1 MRGAGEDHQI
11 LTRPP
16 HRAHIYLICSS
27 RPRTGKTLI
36 ARLCAEFD
44 RAVVSPT
51 VPIDLGT
58 GDPTLS
64 EFLPGP
70 TIRGSIADI
79 RGQMALFDRLAARD
93 GISKVVDIGSPH
105 ASSFFTIMRD
115 IGFAVEAQ
123 DRAINTSI
131 LFIVTSDEA
140 SGRTY
145 AGLREQFPS
154 FTLVPVYNEIVAY
167 GRDIRRAFVQ
177 RTVGFPALQ
186 IPRLP
191 PELQTMIDTPLFSFA
206 EFRRQMPADLTTD
219 DLNLEFDVWLRRIF
233 RQLRELELSILIN
246 DLRPVLTA
254 GTGRETP

>member
-1 MRGAGEDHQI
+1 M
-11 LTRPP
+11 
-16 HRAHIYLICSS
+16 
-27 RPRTGKTLI
+27 
-36 ARLCAEFD
+36 
-44 RAVVSPT
+44 
-51 VPIDLGT
+51 
-58 GDPTLS
+58 
-64 EFLPGP
+64 PGP

-93 GISKVVDIGSPH
+93 GISKVVDIGSAH

-140 SGRTY
+140 SGKTY

-186 IPRLP
+186 ISTAAAGAANDDRH
-191 PELQTMIDTPLFSFA
+191 
-206 EFRRQMPADLTTD
+206 TT
-219 DLNLEFDVWLRRIF
+219 IF
-233 RQLRELELSILIN
+233 
-246 DLRPVLTA
+246 VC
-254 GTGRETP
+254 

>member
-58 GDPTLS
+58 EEPTLS
-64 EFLPGP
+64 EFLPDS

-93 GISKVVDIGSPH
+93 GISKVVDIGTPH

-115 IGFAVEAQ
+115 IEFADQAQ
-123 DRAINTSI
+123 GRAINTSI
-131 LFIVTSDEA
+131 LFIVTPDETA
-140 SGRTY
+140 RRMY
-145 AGLREQFPS
+145 AGLRQQFPS
-154 FTLVPVYNEIVAY
+154 FTLVPVFNEIVLY
-167 GRDIRRAFVQ
+167 GRDIRRAFAQ
-177 RTVGFPALQ
+177 HTVGLPALQ
-186 IPRLP
+186 VPRLP
-191 PELQTMIDTPLFSFA
+191 PELQAMIDTPSFSFA
-206 EFRRQMPADLTTD
+206 EFRRQMPADPMAD
-219 DLNLEFDVWLRRIF
+219 DPNLEFDVWLRRIS

-246 DLRPVLTA
+246 EMRPVLTA
-254 GTGRETP
+254 RGG

>member
-1 MRGAGEDHQI
+1 MRGAGEDDQI

-16 HRAHIYLICSS
+16 HRSHIYLICSL

-44 RAVVSPT
+44 RAVVSPV

-58 GDPTLS
+58 TDPSLS
-64 EFLPGP
+64 EFLPDS
-70 TIRGSIADI
+70 TIRASIADI

-93 GISKVVDIGSPH
+93 GIPKVVDIGCPH
-105 ASSFFTIMRD
+105 ASSFFKIMRD
-115 IGFAVEAQ
+115 IAFAVEAQ

-131 LFIVTSDEA
+131 LFITTPDEA
-140 SGRTY
+140 SIKMY

-154 FTLVPVYNEIVAY
+154 FTLVPVYNEIVVY
-167 GRDIRRAFVQ
+167 GRDIRRAFVR
-177 RTVGFPALQ
+177 RTIGLPALQ

-191 PELQTMIDTPLFSFA
+191 PGLQAMIDTPPFSFSG
-206 EFRRQMPADLTTD
+206 FRRQMPADLTTD
-219 DLNLEFDVWLRRIF
+219 DFNLEFDVWLRRIF

-246 DLRPVLTA
+246 NLRPVLA
-254 GTGRETP
+254 ADTGRKTL